1 MTQSIPR
8 IMQGAESFY
17 CRGGEI
23 GCLCIHGFTASPAE
37 VRWLG
42 QHLHA
47 QGHTVYGPRLPGHG
61 IYHTALAHQQWQ
73 DWYSVVLDGYMLLA
87 SQCKQVFVVGLSM
100 GGLLALLLASQQ
112 PVAGAVVMAAPVLF
126 KGRSIQYARYLRWL
140 VPYTDQTDRSSF
152 AEMIRQEQARRGEAV
167 IGRVRYGIWST
178 QAVGQLYALSQ
189 VVNAHLKDIR
199 VPLQLIYSEADQ
211 VVPLSSLEHIIQQVP
226 SEMVE
231 VQRLQHSDHILPQ
244 DSERETVFALSSDFI
259 QRHRNPDPALRVSSS
274 VDKE

>member
-1 MTQSIPR
+1 MSTITMTPSIPQL
-8 IMQGAESFY
+8 MQGAESFY
-17 CRGGEI
+17 YRGGNI

-37 VRWLG
+37 VHWLG
-42 QHLHA
+42 QHLHT

-61 IYHTALAHQQWQ
+61 IHHTALAHQQWQ
-73 DWYSVVLDGYMLLA
+73 DWYSTVLDGYALL
-87 SQCKQVFVVGLSM
+87 STQCEQVVVLGLSM

-112 PVAGAVVMAAPVLF
+112 PVAGAVVMAAPLLF

-152 AEMIRQEQARRGEAV
+152 ADMIRQEQARRGEAV

-189 VVNAHLKDIR
+189 VVNVHLPDIQ
-199 VPLQLIYSEADQ
+199 VPLLLLYSEADQ
-211 VVPLSSLEHIIQQVP
+211 VVPLSSLEHITQQVP
-226 SEMVE
+226 SQQVE
-231 VQRLQHSDHILPQ
+231 VQRLTRSDHILPQ

-259 QRHRNPDPALRVSSS
+259 HRHCNPASGSRV
-274 VDKE
+274 